1 MMLLKC
7 CTQYASKFGKLS
19 NVLMTGKKSVFIPVP
34 QTGNAKESS
43 NYHIVA
49 LNSLASKVIIKIL
62 QVKLQQYMN
71 QELPEV
77 QPGFRKDIGTRDQIA
92 SIRWITDKAMEFQ
105 KNVYYCFIDYT
116 KALDWVDH
124 NKLSK
129 KRDGNTRPPYLSPEK
144 SVCTSRSNS

>member
-1 MMLLKC
+1 
-7 CTQYASKFGKLS
+7 
-19 NVLMTGKKSVFIPVP
+19 
-34 QTGNAKESS
+34 
-43 NYHIVA
+43 
-49 LNSLASKVIIKIL
+49 
-62 QVKLQQYMN
+62 MN